1 METLLNR
8 FCASFDE
15 AIRPV
20 LAPFSRCA
28 DRLAEARGVTTAER
42 LRADVNNLA
51 HHLAVVADKVAAQQ
65 AYVLIFGPL
74 KSGKSTL
81 MNAMCAAY
89 VSEVTSLPAYPCMV
103 YVSHA
108 ETAEVVITH
117 YDNSEARVDDPAA
130 LRGRLDAAHRS
141 LADEIRR
148 VEAAGGSFEVHTD
161 YPAAIRR
168 VDYRLP
174 AGDLA
179 ESGAV
184 LVDTPGLY
192 TRMRFGY
199 DQMTRDFR
207 DTAACAIFVVK
218 SENLFL
224 EQVFDEFTDLLDL
237 FTRVFLVVN
246 LDTTRMDLRP
256 DGSVAPA
263 LEAADPARIIE
274 AFENLAMSAP
284 LKTAV
289 DEGRLRIFPVDLLNA
304 GRRRLAP
311 AGDDA
316 SGDDPTGFGA
326 FFTTLTDYLN
336 SDDYLRAFLGDSIR
350 RARRLLDEAAT
361 IGERDDVAALA
372 TEAERLRH
380 ERAGLRERAT
390 RLGRLRD
397 FDWRNAVNALW
408 RELDGAIRAQGE
420 ALRKGTAAAV
430 SRAVD
435 DWFGDDASLLALNDD
450 VLAPRIEETRRAVL
464 DAVRDVLLERIGDRA
479 AGLTVGD
486 AVRDALEREGIDLG
500 RAAVAAV
507 EEAAGRTA
515 FAPHEAIVPAQRVPV
530 RRRMIDWVL
539 LRSAA
544 QVRRALLGES
554 DRPSNRVSPALKASR
569 LDRDARAAMR
579 TAAGGFVDTAIP
591 AAVATATKAAFDP
604 VAAAVQAT
612 LEGRV
617 DRDRASCA
625 ERIAEIDTRL
635 GRIGPVLDAIA
646 ALRTAVGETDARLES
661 VADRY
666 ARTTPEALRGPV
678 APDA

>member
-1 METLLNR
+1 METLLHR

-15 AIRPV
+15 ALRPV
-20 LAPFSRCA
+20 LEPFARCA
-28 DRLAEARGVTTAER
+28 ARLSEARGVATADR
-42 LRADVNNLA
+42 LLADVNNLA

-81 MNAMCAAY
+81 MNAMCATY

-108 ETAEVVITH
+108 DTAEVTITH
-117 YDNSEARVDDPAA
+117 YDNAVDTLVDPAE
-130 LRGRLDAAHRS
+130 LRASLEAAHRT
-141 LADEIRR
+141 LATEIRR
-148 VEAAGGSFEVHTD
+148 VEAAGGAFEVHTD

-179 ESGAV
+179 ASGAV

-246 LDTTRMDLRP
+246 LDTTRKDLRP

-274 AFENLAMSAP
+274 AFENLAMSAA
-284 LKTAV
+284 LKDAV
-289 DEGRLRIFPVDLLNA
+289 DGGRLRIFPVDLLNA
-304 GRRRLAP
+304 GRRRLGA
-311 AGDDA
+311 AT
-316 SGDDPTGFGA
+316 GDDPTGFDA
-326 FFTTLTDYLN
+326 FFSALTDYLN
-336 SDDYLRAFLGDSIR
+336 SDDYLTAFLGDSIR
-350 RARRLLDEAAT
+350 RARRLLDDAGS

-372 TEAERLRH
+372 QEAQALRD
-380 ERAGLRERAT
+380 ERARLRERVR

-397 FDWRNAVNALW
+397 FDWAGALNGLW
-408 RELDGAIRAQGE
+408 RDVDGAVRARGESLRAETGAALAAALDGWFA
-420 ALRKGTAAAV
+420 
-430 SRAVD
+430 D
-435 DWFGDDASLLALNDD
+435 DSSLQALNDD
-450 VLAPRIEETRRAVL
+450 VLAPRIVETRDAVL
-464 DAVRDVLLERIGDRA
+464 AAARDAVLGRVGDPT
-479 AGLTVGD
+479 AGLGVPD
-486 AVRDALEREGIDLG
+486 DVRDALDREGVDLG
-500 RAAVAAV
+500 RPAVAAV
-507 EEAAGRTA
+507 EDALGRAA
-515 FAPHEAIVPAQRVPV
+515 FAPHAPIVPARRVPV
-530 RRRMIDWVL
+530 RRRVIDWVL

-544 QVRRALLGES
+544 QVRRSLLGDP
-554 DRPSNRVSPALKASR
+554 DRPSEPVSRALKASR
-569 LDRDARAAMR
+569 LDRDARTTMRAAIG
-579 TAAGGFVDTAIP
+579 AFVDATVP
-591 AAVATATKAAFDP
+591 ADVATATKAAFDP
-604 VAAAVQAT
+604 VAGAVRAT
-612 LEGRV
+612 LDGRAEH
-617 DRDRASCA
+617 DRAACA
-625 ERIAEIDTRL
+625 ARIAEIDVRL
-635 GRIGPVLDAIA
+635 ERLGPVLDAIA
-646 ALRTAVGETDARLES
+646 GLRTEVGETRARIDTVSE
-661 VADRY
+661 RY
-666 ARTTPEALRGPV
+666 ARTTPDALRGPA